1 MNSKIANYNKQQL
14 KGQLECMGLKG
25 DETILI
31 HSSMKAIGAVDG
43 GADTVLDVWMEYFK
57 NGLLLLPTHTWKTVN
72 ADNPVYNPYT
82 TPSCV
87 GLLTNMFMKRDGV
100 IRSLHP
106 THSMSGYGK
115 NAAEYLA
122 GEEYNNTPCTPG
134 GCYDRLKEVGGKVLL
149 VGVGHE
155 RNTYIHSVEEV
166 LNVPN
171 RLSDMPME
179 LVIELQEQSNNSGKL
194 PRYNRDDGWK
204 THINSG
210 EIYID
215 NNETHINSDK
225 IHIDNDG
232 MYCADNGKCSNGNEE
247 ISGQYNNRLYRK
259 VYVRKHYNAQQPH
272 ISEDFAKLN
281 QIFLDSGV
289 VRKVKFG
296 DADSLLCDAKGMFN
310 IVRQVIAPD
319 PESIV
324 TKDTL
329 SMPEY

>member
-1 MNSKIANYNKQQL
+1 MNSKIGNYNKQQL
-14 KGQLECMGLKG
+14 KNQLESMGLKG

-179 LVIELQEQSNNSGKL
+179 LVIELQEESNNSGKL
-194 PRYNRDDGWK
+194 PLYNRDDGWK
-204 THINSG
+204 KHT
-210 EIYID
+210 D
-215 NNETHINSDK
+215 NK
-225 IHIDNDG
+225 L
-232 MYCADNGKCSNGNEE
+232 C
-247 ISGQYNNRLYRK
+247 RK

-272 ISEDFAKLN
+272 ISEDFVKLN
-281 QIFLDSGV
+281 KIFLDRGV

-319 PESIV
+319 PECIV

>member
-1 MNSKIANYNKQQL
+1 MNSKTGNYSKQQL
-14 KGQLECMGLKG
+14 KDQLESMGLKG

-43 GADTVLDVWMEYFK
+43 GADTVLDAWMEYFK
-57 NGLLLLPTHTWKTVN
+57 DGLLLLPTHTWKTVN
-72 ADNPVYNPYT
+72 VDNPVYNPYT

-179 LVIELQEQSNNSGKL
+179 LVIELQEESNDSGKL
-194 PRYNRDDGWK
+194 PPYNRDDGWK
-204 THINSG
+204 KHT
-210 EIYID
+210 D
-215 NNETHINSDK
+215 NK
-225 IHIDNDG
+225 L
-232 MYCADNGKCSNGNEE
+232 C
-247 ISGQYNNRLYRK
+247 RK

-272 ISEDFAKLN
+272 ISEDFVKLN

-296 DADSLLCDAKGMFN
+296 YADSLLCDAKGMFN

-319 PESIV
+319 PECIV

>member
-1 MNSKIANYNKQQL
+1 MNSKTGNYSKQQL
-14 KGQLECMGLKG
+14 KDQLESMGLKG

-31 HSSMKAIGAVDG
+31 HLSMKAIGAVDG

-179 LVIELQEQSNNSGKL
+179 LVIELQEESNNSGKL
-194 PRYNRDDGWK
+194 PPYNRDDGWK
-204 THINSG
+204 KHT
-210 EIYID
+210 D
-215 NNETHINSDK
+215 NK
-225 IHIDNDG
+225 L
-232 MYCADNGKCSNGNEE
+232 C
-247 ISGQYNNRLYRK
+247 RK

-272 ISEDFAKLN
+272 ISEDFVKLN
-281 QIFLDSGV
+281 KIFLDRGV

-319 PESIV
+319 PECIV

>member
-1 MNSKIANYNKQQL
+1 MNSKIGNYNKQQL
-14 KGQLECMGLKG
+14 KDQLESMGLKG

-43 GADTVLDVWMEYFK
+43 GADTVLDAWMEYFK
-57 NGLLLLPTHTWKTVN
+57 DGLLLLPTHTWKTVN
-72 ADNPVYNPYT
+72 ADNQVYNPYT

-179 LVIELQEQSNNSGKL
+179 LVIELQEESNNSGKL
-194 PRYNRDDGWK
+194 PPYNRDDGWK
-204 THINSG
+204 KHT
-210 EIYID
+210 D
-215 NNETHINSDK
+215 NK
-225 IHIDNDG
+225 
-232 MYCADNGKCSNGNEE
+232 
-247 ISGQYNNRLYRK
+247 LYRK
-259 VYVRKHYNAQQPH
+259 VYVRKHYNAKQPH
-272 ISEDFAKLN
+272 ISEDFVKLN

-319 PESIV
+319 PECIV

>member
-14 KGQLECMGLKG
+14 KDQLESMGLKG

-31 HSSMKAIGAVDG
+31 HSSMKSIGEVDG
-43 GADTVLDVWMEYFK
+43 GADSVLDAWMEYFK
-57 NGLLLLPTHTWKTVN
+57 DGLLLLPTHTWKTVN
-72 ADNPVYNPYT
+72 ADNPVYNPQT

-106 THSMSGYGK
+106 THSMAGYGK
-115 NAAEYLA
+115 SAAEYLA

-134 GCYDRLKEVGGKVLL
+134 GCYDRLKDAGGKVLL

-179 LVIELQEQSNNSGKL
+179 LVIELLKEDEDNKNKKL
-194 PRYNRDDGWK
+194 PHYNRADGWK
-204 THINSG
+204 KCIDSNG
-210 EIYID
+210 GYD
-215 NNETHINSDK
+215 NNNK
-225 IHIDNDG
+225 L
-232 MYCADNGKCSNGNEE
+232 C
-247 ISGQYNNRLYRK
+247 RK

-272 ISEDFAKLN
+272 ISEDFVKLN

-289 VRKVKFG
+289 VKKVKFG

-310 IVRQVIAPD
+310 VVRHVIAPD
-319 PESIV
+319 PECIV